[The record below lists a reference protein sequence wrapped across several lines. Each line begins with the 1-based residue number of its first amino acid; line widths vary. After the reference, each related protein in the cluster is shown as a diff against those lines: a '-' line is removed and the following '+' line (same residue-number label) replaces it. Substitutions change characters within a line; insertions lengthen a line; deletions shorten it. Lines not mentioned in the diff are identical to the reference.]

1 MLLDHPGEVMG
12 IEQKYELV
20 PTSGPGAMHHR
31 GGEKTHEGK
40 SSAPGCPAPSQ
51 LLEIA
56 RHNASHIRQRR
67 AIPERDLKTV
77 VFQRANPDGEW
88 ATLLVLVS
96 VLEDVDR
103 RLLHRQKD
111 QRAFL
116 GFANHRGKGVSHPRH
131 QSPEGAGAGDEA
143 KTCVG

>member
-12 IEQKYELV
+12 IEQEYELV
-20 PTSGPGAMHHR
+20 PTAGPGAMHHR
-31 GGEKTHEGK
+31 GGEKTHEGE

-51 LLEIA
+51 LLEISRHDA
-56 RHNASHIRQRR
+56 RHVGKRR
-67 AIPERDLKTV
+67 AIPESDLKTV
-77 VFQRANPDGEW
+77 VLQSANADDER
-88 ATLLVLVS
+88 ATLLVLVT

-116 GFANHRGKGVSHPRH
+116 GFADHRGKGVSHPRH
-131 QSPEGAGAGDEA
+131 QSPEDAGAGDEA
-143 KTCVG
+143 ETCVG